1 MKIGQMATQ
10 KIMQFGRIKIWADCL
25 NKKKENVIKHFEK
38 LVVFS
43 EVVLTTRTLSL
54 FCWKSIRCNTY
65 CKVNMTS

>member
-54 FCWKSIRCNTY
+54 FC
-65 CKVNMTS
+65 